1 MKMDRT
7 LPVIKAV
14 DSALLVEGNED
25 VAYLI
30 RFLLMREGF
39 AVHVATNGR
48 DAENFISKSSPTDI
62 VITDLMLPYINGFEL
77 ITLIREN
84 ILWRDVPVI
93 VLSGKVTEQYIMRS
107 IELGANDYV
116 SKPYRPQELI
126 ARIRRLTTRNRRRSL

>member
-14 DSALLVEGNED
+14 DSALLVEDNED

-39 AVHVATNGR
+39 AVHIATKGR

-62 VITDLMLPYINGFEL
+62 VITDLMLSDQNGTVVL
-77 ITLIREN
+77 AGVRLCR
-84 ILWRDVPVI
+84 PVYFW
-93 VLSGKVTEQYIMRS
+93 KQYVATFSRCIS
-107 IELGANDYV
+107 SFLV
-116 SKPYRPQELI
+116 
-126 ARIRRLTTRNRRRSL
+126 